1 MGRGQRLGLILS
13 AVVFAAIAFIVLRPD
28 DDDDSQPAR
37 DTAAQTE
44 TQPDAPVERP
54 EEPPAEPEPR
64 FETIRI
70 RGGDVQGG
78 RRQIEASKGDEVR
91 IEVRSDT
98 PDDIHLHGYDLSRAV
113 GPGKTARFRFEADI
127 EGVFEL
133 EAHDLGHLVLAEL
146 VVEP

>member
-28 DDDDSQPAR
+28 NDDDSQPAR